1 MNMTRRSFLK
11 AAGLTVV
18 AAAGASMFTGCST
31 ILNPEITIFYEE
43 VTSEGKNVSTPVV
56 TSGLKNWSKGKK
68 TVTKT
73 SSMTKVKDDT
83 KDVSLDEALKE
94 LVNELNSDDWKGDT
108 TKLKIYVKDSNTKTL
123 SYTKKDSAHYEIT
136 VKFYAE
142 A

>member
-43 VTSEGKNVSTPVV
+43 VDSTGKTV
-56 TSGLKNWSKGKK
+56 TAPTITKGLTDWSKGKK
-68 TVTKT
+68 SVTKT

-83 KDVSLDEALKE
+83 QDVTVEDALKE
-94 LVNELNSDDWKGDT
+94 LRTQLSSDGYKGDT
-108 TKLKIYVKDSNTKTL
+108 SKLTIYVKDNAKKL
-123 SYTKKDSAHYEIT
+123 SYTKKDSAHYEMT
-136 VKFYAE
+136 VKFYAAE
-142 A
+142 